1 MSRNKIFRLA
11 IVPIAAAVSAVVL
24 FACAGETVIQTVEVP
39 VERQVE
45 VRVVETVVVEREVEV
60 AGETVVQ
67 TVVVEREVEVPVT
80 EIQTVVVEKEVQV
93 AGETVVQTVVVE
105 REVQVAGETVV
116 QTVVIEREVEVEV
129 EVEKIVEKEVEVVKE
144 VEKEVEKVVVATSTP
159 APETFYGLP
168 IPVAAPS
175 ISEPP
180 APVTDADTV
189 VIRTGLE
196 LRGSGIPGDPT
207 GGMFTGSSVTEKFF
221 MTDAGG
227 NAVMQ
232 VIDDWDLVDDDVA
245 LGGQAL
251 IFTLKENVPFHN
263 QWGEFGNLSA
273 DDVVW
278 SYNKGNPGYNPES
291 ATDGGSN
298 WVAFIGNQPL
308 TKIDDQKV
316 RVPLNQFDVR
326 WDTFIF
332 GQSGLGLSIT
342 SKNAFDTM
350 GEDWVRDHVVGTG
363 PYMVEEYAYDATLRL
378 KAVDNHHRK
387 TPSVPTIIYEPIVE
401 DAVAEAGLRT
411 GSLDIAAVDLR
422 NYPTLTQEGFEIIGA
437 GAGSF
442 HSISFSGNY
451 WQNSIYTPDPD
462 DEETPIV
469 LHATV
474 QHHIPWIG
482 DPRRDDFGNPPE
494 GFTSM
499 TRAAHVRQALS
510 FAIDRALIAEV
521 LFSNAAWVNYVYG
534 HDINNPNWQDKWN
547 VEYNLELAGQMLD
560 EAGYPKNSN
569 GIRFEMPFFI
579 RIGRGDEEIG
589 TAVVGMWRELGID
602 MQDWKAQY
610 QTYRPSLIGRTATAP
625 WIHSAGAE
633 SPQAP
638 WDWPVVSNS
647 ECSGGRPGFNIGIE
661 IQELCEW
668 GTAMNQEQDKA
679 ARIEIRNQMAD
690 FLHKWNPAIGT
701 VARPNTALVNPKKIE
716 SWDMPLSVR
725 EAALHHPE
733 FIITV
738 R

>member
-11 IVPIAAAVSAVVL
+11 IVPIAAVVSAVVL

-80 EIQTVVVEKEVQV
+80 EIQTVVVEK
-93 AGETVVQTVVVE
+93 
-105 REVQVAGETVV
+105 EVQVAGETVV

-232 VIDDWDLVDDDVA
+232 VIDDWDLVDDDEA

-308 TKIDDQKV
+308 TKIDDQTV

-422 NYPTLTQEGFEIIGA
+422 SYPTLTQEGFEIIGA

>member
-1 MSRNKIFRLA
+1 M
-11 IVPIAAAVSAVVL
+11 AAVAATSAL
-24 FACAGETVIQTVEVP
+24 IACGGEETVVIQTVEVP
-39 VERQVE
+39 VDREVRVVETVVIEKEVE
-45 VRVVETVVVEREVEV
+45 VPGQTRIETVVVERERVVEGQTIIETVVVEREVVVTEKQTVVETVVVEREVEV

-67 TVVVEREVEVPVT
+67 TVVVEREVQVEVAGETV
-80 EIQTVVVEKEVQV
+80 IQTVVVEATPVPV
-93 AGETVVQTVVVE
+93 A
-105 REVQVAGETVV
+105 
-116 QTVVIEREVEVEV
+116 
-129 EVEKIVEKEVEVVKE
+129 
-144 VEKEVEKVVVATSTP
+144 
-159 APETFYGLP
+159 ETFYGLP
-168 IPVAAPS
+168 IPEAAPT

-180 APVTDADTV
+180 SPQTGSDTV

-221 MTDAGG
+221 LTDEGG
-227 NAVMQ
+227 NAVNQ
-232 VIDDWDLVDDDVA
+232 IITGWELIDDDAA
-245 LGGQAL
+245 LGGQTF

-263 QWGEFGNLSA
+263 QWGDFGNLSA

-278 SYNKGNPGYNPES
+278 AYNKGNPGFNPES
-291 ATDGGSN
+291 ATDGGSY
-298 WVAFIGNQPL
+298 WVTMIGNQPL
-308 TKIDDQKV
+308 TKIDDQTF
-316 RVPLNQFDVR
+316 RVPLRAFDVR
-326 WDTFIF
+326 WDTLGF

-342 SKNAFDTM
+342 SQNAFESM
-350 GEDWVRDHVVGTG
+350 GEDWTRDHVVGTG
-363 PYMVEEYAYDATLRL
+363 PYYVNEYAYDATLQL
-378 KAVDNHHRK
+378 KAVQNHHRK
-387 TPSVPTIIYEPIVE
+387 TPDVENIIYEPIAE
-401 DAVAEAGLRT
+401 DAVAEAALRT
-411 GSLDIAAVDLR
+411 GSVDIAVVDLR

-462 DEETPIV
+462 DKETPIT

-482 DPRRDDFGNPPE
+482 DPRRDNFGNPPD
-494 GFTSM
+494 GFTSI
-499 TRAAHVRQALS
+499 TRAAQVRQALS

-547 VEYNLELAGQMLD
+547 VEYNTELAGQMLD
-560 EAGYPKNSN
+560 EAGYPKNAN

-668 GTAMNQEQDKA
+668 GTEMNQQQDKQ
-679 ARIEIRNQMAD
+679 ARIEIRDKMAD
-690 FLHKWNPAIGT
+690 FLHTYNPAIGT
-701 VARPNTALVNPKKIE
+701 VARPNVALVNPKKIA

-733 FIITV
+733 FVVTV
-738 R
+738 K

>member
-1 MSRNKIFRLA
+1 MLRSKIFRLA
-11 IVPIAAAVSAVVL
+11 IVPIAAATAAMAL

-45 VRVVETVVVEREVEV
+45 VRVVETVVVE
-60 AGETVVQ
+60 
-67 TVVVEREVEVPVT
+67 
-80 EIQTVVVEKEVQV
+80 KEVQV
-93 AGETVVQTVVVE
+93 AGETVIQTVEVPVEREVEVVVVETVVIERERVVEGQTVVETVVVE
-105 REVQVAGETVV
+105 REVVREV
-116 QTVVIEREVEVEV
+116 EREVPVEIVKEVQ
-129 EVEKIVEKEVEVVKE
+129 VEVVKE
-144 VEKEVEKVVVATSTP
+144 VEKEVVKEVEKEVVKEVEKIVIASPTP

-168 IPVAAPS
+168 IPMAAPT

-180 APVTDADTV
+180 DPITGSDTV

-207 GGMFTGSSVTEKFF
+207 GGMFLGQSVTEKFF
-221 MTDAGG
+221 LTDESG
-227 NAVMQ
+227 NAVNQ
-232 VIDDWDLVDDDVA
+232 VITGWELVDDEDA
-245 LGGQAL
+245 IGGQAL
-251 IFTLKENVPFHN
+251 IFNIKPNVPFHN
-263 QWGEFGNLSA
+263 QWGDFGNLSA

-278 SYNKGNPGYNPES
+278 AYNRGNPGYNPES

-298 WVAFIGNQPL
+298 WVSFIGNQAL
-308 TKIDDQKV
+308 TKVDDMTV
-316 RVPLNQFDVR
+316 RVPLQEYDVR
-326 WDTFIF
+326 WQTFMF
-332 GQSGLGLSIT
+332 GQAGLGLSIT

-350 GEDWVRDHVVGTG
+350 GEDWVREHVVGTG
-363 PYMVEEYAYDATLRL
+363 PYMVEEYAYDATLQI
-378 KAVDNHHRK
+378 KAVQNHHRK
-387 TPSVPTIIYEPIVE
+387 TPAVDKIIYEPTPE

-411 GSLDIAAVDLR
+411 GSLDVAAVDLR

-451 WQNSIYTPDPD
+451 WQDTIYTPDPD
-462 DEETPIV
+462 DVETPIE

-474 QHHIPWIG
+474 RHHIPWIG
-482 DPRRDDFGNPPE
+482 DPRRDSFGNPPE

-510 FAIDRALIAEV
+510 FAIDRSLIAEV
-521 LFSNAAWVNYVYG
+521 LFSNAAWPNYVYG
-534 HDINNPNWQDKWN
+534 HDINNVNWQDKWN
-547 VEYNLELAGQMLD
+547 VAYDFELAGQMLD
-560 EAGYPKNSN
+560 EAGYPKNDN

-633 SPQAP
+633 APHAP

-668 GTAMNQEQDKA
+668 GTEMNQTQDKA
-679 ARIEIRNQMAD
+679 GRIAIRNQMAD

-701 VARPNTALVNPKKIE
+701 VARPNVALVNPKKIA
-716 SWDMPLSVR
+716 SWDMPQAVR
-725 EAALHHPE
+725 ESALHHPE

-738 R
+738 Q

>member
-1 MSRNKIFRLA
+1 MSRKKIFRIT
-11 IVPIAAAVSAVVL
+11 IVPFAAAIAAMAL
-24 FACAGETVIQTVEVP
+24 FACAGETIIQTVEVP
-39 VERQVE
+39 VERQIE
-45 VRVVETVVVEREVEV
+45 VRVVETVVVEKQVEV
-60 AGETVVQ
+60 AGETIIQTVEVPVEREVEVRVVETVVIERERVVEGRTVVE
-67 TVVVEREVEVPVT
+67 TVVVEREV
-80 EIQTVVVEKEVQV
+80 I
-93 AGETVVQTVVVE
+93 
-105 REVQVAGETVV
+105 
-116 QTVVIEREVEVEV
+116 
-129 EVEKIVEKEVEVVKE
+129 KE
-144 VEKEVEKVVVATSTP
+144 VEKEVPVEIVKEVEKVVIASPTP
-159 APETFYGLP
+159 APQTFYGLP
-168 IPVAAPS
+168 VPVAEPS

-180 APVTDADTV
+180 APVTGSDTV

-221 MTDAGG
+221 LTDGGG
-227 NAVMQ
+227 NAVNQ
-232 VIDDWDLVDDDVA
+232 VITGWSLIDDADA
-245 LGGQAL
+245 IGGQAF
-251 IFTLKENVPFHN
+251 IFNIKENVPFH
-263 QWGEFGNLSA
+263 GGFGNLSA

-278 SYNKGNPGYNPES
+278 AYNKGNPGYNPES
-291 ATDGGSN
+291 ATDGGSY
-298 WVAFIGNQPL
+298 WVALIGNQPL
-308 TKIDDQKV
+308 TKIDDMTV
-316 RVPLNQFDVR
+316 RVPLAQFDVR
-326 WDTFIF
+326 WDTLGF

-342 SKNAFDTM
+342 SKKAFDDM
-350 GEDWVRDHVVGTG
+350 GEDWVRENVVGTG
-363 PYMVEEYAYDATLRL
+363 PYMVEEYAYDATLQL
-378 KAVDNHHRK
+378 AAVQDHHRK
-387 TPSVPTIIYEPIVE
+387 TPEVERIIYEPIVE

-411 GSLDIAAVDLR
+411 GSIDIAAVDLR
-422 NYPTLTQEGFEIIGA
+422 NYPTLTEEGFAIIGA

-462 DEETPIV
+462 DEEVPIT

-482 DPRRDDFGNPPE
+482 DPRRDGFGNPPE

-499 TRAAHVRQALS
+499 TRAAQVRQALS

-547 VEYNLELAGQMLD
+547 VEYNPELAGQMLD
-560 EAGYPKNSN
+560 EVGYPKNAN

-633 SPQAP
+633 APQAP

-668 GTAMNQEQDKA
+668 GTAMNAEQDKQ
-679 ARIEIRNQMAD
+679 ARIEIRNEMAD

-701 VARPNTALVNPKKIE
+701 VARPNTALVNPKKIA

-733 FIITV
+733 FIVTV

>member
-1 MSRNKIFRLA
+1 M
-11 IVPIAAAVSAVVL
+11 
-24 FACAGETVIQTVEVP
+24 
-39 VERQVE
+39 
-45 VRVVETVVVEREVEV
+45 
-60 AGETVVQ
+60 
-67 TVVVEREVEVPVT
+67 
-80 EIQTVVVEKEVQV
+80 

>member
-1 MSRNKIFRLA
+1 MWEVTMLRTKTFRYAL
-11 IVPIAAAVSAVVL
+11 VPIVAALAAATL
-24 FACAGETVIQTVEVP
+24 FACAGETIIQTVEVP

-45 VRVVETVVVEREVEV
+45 VIVVETVVVEKQVAGETVVETVVVEREV
-60 AGETVVQ
+60 
-67 TVVVEREVEVPVT
+67 VT
-80 EIQTVVVEKEVQV
+80 
-93 AGETVVQTVVVE
+93 
-105 REVQVAGETVV
+105 
-116 QTVVIEREVEVEV
+116 
-129 EVEKIVEKEVEVVKE
+129 E
-144 VEKEVEKVVVATSTP
+144 VEKEVPVEVIREVVREVEKEVAVEVEVQKIIIATP
-159 APETFYGLP
+159 TAGPDTFYGLP

-180 APVTDADTV
+180 EPVTGSDTV

-221 MTDAGG
+221 LTDGGG
-227 NAVMQ
+227 NAVNQ
-232 VIDDWDLVDDDVA
+232 VITGWSLIDDADA
-245 LGGQAL
+245 IGGQAF
-251 IFTLKENVPFHN
+251 IFNIKENVPFH
-263 QWGEFGNLSA
+263 GGFGNLSA

-278 SYNKGNPGYNPES
+278 AYNKGNPGYNPES
-291 ATDGGSN
+291 ATDGGSY
-298 WVAFIGNQPL
+298 WVALIGNQPL
-308 TKIDDQKV
+308 TKIDDMTV
-316 RVPLNQFDVR
+316 RVPLAQFDVR
-326 WDTFIF
+326 WDTLGF

-342 SKNAFDTM
+342 SKKAFDDM
-350 GEDWVRDHVVGTG
+350 GEDWVRENVVGTG
-363 PYMVEEYAYDATLRL
+363 PYMVEEYAYDATLQL
-378 KAVDNHHRK
+378 AAVQDHHRK
-387 TPSVPTIIYEPIVE
+387 TPEVERIIYEPIVE

-411 GSLDIAAVDLR
+411 GSIDIAAVDLR
-422 NYPTLTQEGFEIIGA
+422 NYPTLTEEGFAIIGA

-462 DEETPIV
+462 DEEVPIT

-482 DPRRDDFGNPPE
+482 DPRRDGFGNPPE

-499 TRAAHVRQALS
+499 TRAAQVRQALS

-547 VEYNLELAGQMLD
+547 VEYNAELAGQMLD
-560 EAGYPKNSN
+560 EVGYPKNAN

-633 SPQAP
+633 APQAP

-668 GTAMNQEQDKA
+668 GTAMNAEQDKQ

-701 VARPNTALVNPKKIE
+701 VARPNTALVNPKKIA

-733 FIITV
+733 FIVTV